1 MIAERSEEGEK
12 TFWGKALTVVYFLFI
27 LYLFF
32 LCIEMMGTGFKLF
45 GKDVAKD
52 LMKLTENP
60 LVGLFIGVLA
70 TSIMQSSSSTTSIVV
85 GMVAVGTLRVDLAIP
100 IVMGANIGTSVTN
113 TVVSLGHMQRKKEFE
128 LAFAGAVV
136 HDFFNLCTVLVFLP
150 LELIFHPIEKTAKFV
165 SEFFIGV
172 EGGSFPSPFDMI
184 VEPPVD
190 LLKGLGQNFF
200 SEGSVVLA
208 ILFVLAALGL
218 LLFSLSRI
226 VKIMRGAVAHR
237 LEVIV
242 DRYLF
247 TGTFRGFF
255 IGAGTTAIVQSSS
268 ITTSLVIPLLGAGI
282 VRLERVFPYMVGAN
296 LGTTFTAL
304 LASLVTG
311 QQTAVTIA
319 LCHLIFNLFGAVVFV
334 PLKVLPISLAKGLG
348 KATAQRRWLALVYVG
363 VTFFIIPII
372 LILVT

>member
-1 MIAERSEEGEK
+1 MIAERKEGGEK
-12 TFWGKALTVVYFLFI
+12 TFLRKALTVVYFLFI

-32 LCIEMMGTGFKLF
+32 LCIEMMGAGFKLF
-45 GKDVAKD
+45 GEDIANE
-52 LMKLTENP
+52 LMRLTENP
-60 LVGLFIGVLA
+60 IVGLFIGILA

-85 GMVAVGTLRVDLAIP
+85 GMVAAGTLSVELAIP

-136 HDFFNLCTVLVFLP
+136 HDFFNLCTVILFLP
-150 LELIFHPIEKTAKFV
+150 LELIWHPLERSAKFV
-165 SEFFIGV
+165 SNVFIGV
-172 EGGSFPSPFDMI
+172 EGATFESPFDAI

-190 LLKGLGQNFF
+190 LLQFLGEKAFG
-200 SEGSVVLA
+200 EGSMILAVV
-208 ILFVLAALGL
+208 FVIVALGL
-218 LLFSLSRI
+218 LIFTLSRI
-226 VKIMRGAVAHR
+226 TKIMRGALASR
-237 LEVIV
+237 LEVLV

-255 IGAGTTAIVQSSS
+255 IGAGVTAIVQSSS
-268 ITTSLVIPLLGAGI
+268 ITTCLVVPLLGAGI
-282 VRLERVFPYMVGAN
+282 IRLEKVFPYMVGAN

-319 LCHLIFNLFGAVVFV
+319 LCHLFFNLFGAVIFI
-334 PLKVLPISLAKGLG
+334 PLKIAPISLAKGFG
-348 KATAQRRWLALVYVG
+348 KITAERRWLALVYVG
-363 VTFFIIPII
+363 VVFFLVPLV
-372 LILVT
+372 LIFLT